1 MPRSANFTDAGIRQ
15 RIEVGVR
22 LENDPQVQELT
33 EWFDAQWLRAYELD
47 KVLLKRIAAFMKL
60 LPKEQV
66 VEDTPN
72 SVISP
77 PLSTQL
83 TLSLFRGRRLF
94 PVKGCFSFL
103 PPVEFTQLGSDTL
116 RIDFAFR
123 SGRQ

>member
-1 MPRSANFTDAGIRQ
+1 M
-15 RIEVGVR
+15 
-22 LENDPQVQELT
+22 ENDPQVQELT

-103 PPVEFTQLGSDTL
+103 PPVEFTQFPVRDFLHIKGFFTALGKDQVF
-116 RIDFAFR
+116 IGEGFMD
-123 SGRQ
+123 